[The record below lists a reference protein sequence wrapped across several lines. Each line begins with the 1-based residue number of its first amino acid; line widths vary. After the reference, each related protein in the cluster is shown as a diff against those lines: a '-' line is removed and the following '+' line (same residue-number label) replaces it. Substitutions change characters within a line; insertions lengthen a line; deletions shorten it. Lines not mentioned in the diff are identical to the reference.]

1 MKPTMLQVGL
11 GLMAYHKPINEHLH
25 EYRVTSTYHEVHR
38 FKISSAVINTESS
51 CLTGFDA
58 KNGLIQLTSDPHLH
72 IQNGLKKTNEMAT
85 IVTQ

>member
-1 MKPTMLQVGL
+1 MKPTVLQVGL

-25 EYRVTSTYHEVHR
+25 EYRVTSTYQEVHR

-58 KNGLIQLTSDPHLH
+58 RNGLIQVISDARTYTYPKWAKE
-72 IQNGLKKTNEMAT
+72 N
-85 IVTQ
+85 